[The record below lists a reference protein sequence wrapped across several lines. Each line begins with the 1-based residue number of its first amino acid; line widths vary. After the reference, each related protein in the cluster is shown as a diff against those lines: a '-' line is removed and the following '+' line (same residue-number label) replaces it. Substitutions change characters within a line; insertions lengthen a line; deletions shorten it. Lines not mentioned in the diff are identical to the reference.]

1 MRSIILLSI
10 FIALAARLGA
20 QSPSTTLPVSVG
32 IETETAKLYDNEA
45 LLRNSDIPD
54 RSRPYFA
61 LRSNALLDAALL
73 PNLSFE
79 GGRGQ
84 WSAVATWAFAW
95 WGGSAKTWRMYGGEV
110 EGRYWFGKT
119 TMEKT
124 LTGHHAGVFVGL
136 FTYDIKLGD
145 VGRQCPDVAASWGVS
160 YGYSL
165 PLSRRI
171 NLDFNL
177 GIGFIHSHYERYRYQ
192 CGKYVCDG
200 NRKLHYFGPVK
211 AEISV
216 VWLLG
221 NDNYNR

>member
-1 MRSIILLSI
+1 M
-10 FIALAARLGA
+10 
-20 QSPSTTLPVSVG
+20 
-32 IETETAKLYDNEA
+32 ET
-45 LLRNSDIPD
+45 DIPD

-61 LRSNALLDAALL
+61 LRSNALLDVALV

-110 EGRYWFGKT
+110 EGRYWFGKA

-136 FTYDIKLGD
+136 FTYDIKLGS

-160 YGYSL
+160 YGYSV

-171 NLDFNL
+171 NLDFNI
-177 GIGFIHSHYERYRYQ
+177 GVGFIHSHYERYRYQ

-211 AEISV
+211 AEVSV

-221 NDNYNR
+221 NDNYNRR